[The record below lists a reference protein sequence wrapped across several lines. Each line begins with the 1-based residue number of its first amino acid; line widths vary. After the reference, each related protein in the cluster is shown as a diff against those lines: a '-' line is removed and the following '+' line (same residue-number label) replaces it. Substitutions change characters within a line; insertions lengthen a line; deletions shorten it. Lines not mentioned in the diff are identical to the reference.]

1 MNEET
6 VLKLRY
12 VDKTLERAER
22 LLCRAGRLLDKLA
35 QRIDRVLRFVGV
47 GSRLNQERF
56 GINRLFRT
64 LTRVEDECGDTA
76 ARIKRA
82 RDTVTDLLNEL
93 V

>member
-6 VLKLRY
+6 VLKIRY
-12 VDKTLERAER
+12 VDVTLERAER
-22 LLCRAGRLLDKLA
+22 LLCRAGRLLDKLG
-35 QRIDRVLRFVGV
+35 QRIDRALHFAGV
-47 GSRLNQERF
+47 DPRRF
-56 GINRLFRT
+56 GIDRLFRT
-64 LTRVEDECGDTA
+64 LTRIEDACGDTA

>member
-22 LLCRAGRLLDKLA
+22 LLCRAGRLLDKLG
-35 QRIDRVLRFVGV
+35 QRIDRVLHFAGV
-47 GSRLNQERF
+47 DPRRF
-56 GINRLFRT
+56 GIDRLFRT
-64 LTRVEDECGDTA
+64 LTRVENACGDTA

>member
-12 VDKTLERAER
+12 VDQTLDRAER
-22 LLCRAGRLLDKLA
+22 LLRRAGRLLDKLA
-35 QRIDRVLRFVGV
+35 QRIDRALCFIGV
-47 GSRLNQERF
+47 GSRLNRDRF

-64 LTRVEDECGDTA
+64 LSRIEDACGDTA
-76 ARIKRA
+76 ARIKGA